1 MRTTLLIGATLL
13 TGLAFSFPAAA
24 DGEVENLYSDYAELL
39 DAHLTEKRTEDGGLV
54 SAFDYQA
61 ALDDEETS
69 ERLVRQRSKLASF
82 DPESLDDRQ
91 AATAFWLNA
100 YNFFMIAHILEE
112 RPDGE
117 LVDSVWDYGGR
128 YNPFRGNVF
137 ERELFEIGGEDYSLD
152 EMEKDILLGEGF
164 EARGW
169 KDARVHFA
177 VNCAS
182 VGCPP
187 LRESLYTASNVDE
200 LLEENTRRA
209 MRTHYHLQVD
219 DETLR
224 LSSLF
229 DWYESDF
236 VEASGSVRAFVRE
249 HASDETIAAMES
261 TRRIEYI
268 DYDWA
273 LNRPGNFPEFRPD

>member
-1 MRTTLLIGATLL
+1 MRIALWVAAILLSSL
-13 TGLAFSFPAAA
+13 SFPPPAAA
-24 DGEVENLYSDYAELL
+24 KGEVAALYSDYAELL
-39 DAHLTEKRTEDGGLV
+39 DAHLTEKRTAGGGLV
-54 SAFDYQA
+54 SAFDYRA

-69 ERLVRQRSKLASF
+69 ERLARQRSKLASF
-82 DPESLDDRQ
+82 DPDSLDSRE
-91 AATAFWLNA
+91 ASTAFWLNA

-187 LRESLYTASNVDE
+187 LRESIYTASNVDE

-209 MRTHYHLQVD
+209 MRTDYHLRVD

-236 VEASGSVRAFVRE
+236 VRAAGSVRDFVRE
-249 HASDETIAAMES
+249 YASEETGAAMES
-261 TRRIEYI
+261 TQNIEYI

-273 LNRPGNFPEFRPD
+273 LNRPENFPEFQPD